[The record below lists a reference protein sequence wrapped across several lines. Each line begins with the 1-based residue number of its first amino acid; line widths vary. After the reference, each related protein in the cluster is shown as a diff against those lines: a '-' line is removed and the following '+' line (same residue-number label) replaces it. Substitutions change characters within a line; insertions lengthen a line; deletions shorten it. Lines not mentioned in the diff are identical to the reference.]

1 VGPRV
6 RGLAQMRSRSMK
18 KNIYRLRHAMRLSR
32 YAGGEPS
39 GPDAARLAAR
49 RVADQER
56 DGPPTRHPPRSP

>member
-1 VGPRV
+1 
-6 RGLAQMRSRSMK
+6 MK

-49 RVADQER
+49 RVAGQELGR
-56 DGPPTRHPPRSP
+56 AAHKAPP